1 MPNNDF
7 YFSWSQVH
15 SVYRPRR
22 GVTPIDHSVSH
33 INVNPCSFSNFSD
46 YRLKGR
52 VWFLQRFDS
61 GTFDIVIV
69 NEVEAWVALTAMR
82 TCVAETL
89 VSIKSIS
96 QSFSKITEA
105 MLFSN
110 DNGPFLDTRQVPFE
124 CDMLVLRIFK
134 TNFRRVWGILNK
146 DCRMCC

>member
-1 MPNNDF
+1 M
-7 YFSWSQVH
+7 
-15 SVYRPRR
+15 
-22 GVTPIDHSVSH
+22 
-33 INVNPCSFSNFSD
+33 
-46 YRLKGR
+46 
-52 VWFLQRFDS
+52 LQRFDS

-96 QSFSKITEA
+96 NLFLKEEWHFHIRNVLLGWLELFFDKFSRPGNILTHYQHKIFKHFSSSAGYMEKILSKITEA

-134 TNFRRVWGILNK
+134 TNFRRV
-146 DCRMCC
+146 